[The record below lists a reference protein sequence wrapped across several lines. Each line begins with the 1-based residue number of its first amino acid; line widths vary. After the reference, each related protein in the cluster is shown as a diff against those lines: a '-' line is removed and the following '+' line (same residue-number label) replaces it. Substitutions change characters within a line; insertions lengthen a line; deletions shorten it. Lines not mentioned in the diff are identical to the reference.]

1 MIGDAPVIRGRVL
14 MSAGWRALLLT
25 ALFASTA
32 LLLLAI
38 PDIHGL
44 LFDFKGGLYNAGRDI
59 THGHSPY
66 QPGFLAHQAAIMR
79 AGGIAQG
86 ETPQHAFSIPV
97 YPAPANLAVVPLS
110 LLPFWLAGT
119 IYTLLS
125 IAAMILG
132 LKLLEVTDWRCVALA
147 LISWPFTFGL
157 YLGAVGPFLLLG
169 AAITWRWRARLWPP
183 AIAVALLVVTKVFP
197 WPLGIW
203 LLITRR
209 FKTLALAIA
218 LGALI
223 TLAAWAAI
231 GFHGMAQYPLMLSNL
246 SFIQEGRAVSLVAV
260 LLATGLPAGAASAV
274 ALAAAIALLAF
285 AWRIAQR
292 PDGDRRAFG
301 LAIMAALT
309 STPIVWEHYMVLLFV
324 PIALISPRFSWI
336 WLLPLCSPIIT
347 VTAAAIAPL
356 SSRVQVVDPNTLRSA
371 VLWLA
376 LEAVVLVRLCFS
388 DADLRGMRAR
398 LRLRSPSSAAALPFN
413 APRTVGATQSPT
425 EVCATE

>member
-1 MIGDAPVIRGRVL
+1 VRAERKDCARGGMIGDAPTIRGRVL
-14 MSAGWRALLLT
+14 VSAGWRAVLLT
-25 ALFASTA
+25 TLVGSTV

-38 PDIHGL
+38 PDTHGS
-44 LFDFKGGLYNAGRDI
+44 LFDFRGGLYNAGRDI
-59 THGHSPY
+59 IHGHSPY
-66 QPGFLAHQAAIMR
+66 QPGFLAHQAAIIR

-86 ETPQHAFSIPV
+86 ETTQHAFSIPV
-97 YPAPANLAVVPLS
+97 YPAPANLAVVPFS

-125 IAAMILG
+125 IAATIIGLRLLG
-132 LKLLEVTDWRCVALA
+132 VGDWRCLALA
-147 LISWPFTFGL
+147 LVSWPFTFGL

-169 AAITWRWRARLWPP
+169 AAVAWRWRARLWPP
-183 AIAVALLVVTKVFP
+183 AIAIALLVTTKVFP

-209 FKTLALAIA
+209 FKTLTLAIA
-218 LGALI
+218 IGAVT

-231 GFHGMAQYPLMLSNL
+231 GFHGMAQYPQMLSDL

-260 LLATGLPAGAASAV
+260 LLAIGVPAGAASAV
-274 ALAAAIALLAF
+274 AIAAAVALLGF

-324 PIALISPRFSWI
+324 PIALVSPRFSAL
-336 WLLPLCSPIIT
+336 WLLPLCTPIIT
-347 VTAAAIAPL
+347 VTSAAIVPL
-356 SSRVQVVDPNTLRSA
+356 SSKVSVVDPDTVRSA
-371 VLWLA
+371 VLWLL
-376 LEAVVLVRLCFS
+376 LEAVVLLRLCLT
-388 DADLRGMRAR
+388 DAELRAWSVR
-398 LRLRSPSSAAALPFN
+398 LRLRSRSSASATAL
-413 APRTVGATQSPT
+413 RRV
-425 EVCATE
+425 

>member
-1 MIGDAPVIRGRVL
+1 MGQGGHQPDKVCACDGMISDAGTIRGRVL
-14 MSAGWRALLLT
+14 MSAGWRAVLLT
-25 ALFASTA
+25 VLIGSTA

-38 PDIHGL
+38 PDTHGS
-44 LFDFKGGLYNAGRDI
+44 LFDFRGGLYNAGRDI
-59 THGHSPY
+59 IHGHSPY

-86 ETPQHAFSIPV
+86 ETPQDAFSIPV

-125 IAAMILG
+125 IAAMIIGLRLLG
-132 LKLLEVTDWRCVALA
+132 VGDWRCIALA
-147 LISWPFTFGL
+147 LVSWPFTFGL

-169 AAITWRWRARLWPP
+169 AAVAWRWRARLWPP
-183 AIAVALLVVTKVFP
+183 AIAVALLVSTKVFP

-218 LGALI
+218 IGAVT

-231 GFHGMAQYPLMLSNL
+231 GFHGMAQYPQMLSNL
-246 SFIQEGRAVSLVAV
+246 SLIQEGRAVSLVAV
-260 LLATGLPAGAASAV
+260 LLAIGLPAGVASAL
-274 ALAAAIALLAF
+274 ALAAAVALLVL

-292 PDGDRRAFG
+292 PDGDRRAIG

-324 PIALISPRFSWI
+324 PIALISPRFSAI
-336 WLLPLCSPIIT
+336 WLLPLCTPIIT
-347 VTAAAIAPL
+347 VTSAAIAPL
-356 SSRVQVVDPNTLRSA
+356 SSKVSVADPDTLRSA
-371 VLWLA
+371 VLWLL
-376 LEAVVLVRLCFS
+376 LEAVVLLRLCVSDSELRAWRVRL
-388 DADLRGMRAR
+388 RR
-398 LRLRSPSSAAALPFN
+398 RSSSSASAATLRR
-413 APRTVGATQSPT
+413 A
-425 EVCATE
+425 